1 MSEPSRP
8 DRARRQILDAAVAL
22 LTKDA
27 GASLAE
33 IATAAGVGRTT
44 VHRYFPSR
52 EALLTALGLE
62 AVARV
67 SAAIEDASPG
77 EGPATQVLARLVAR
91 VMPLAGELRYL
102 ELGPDVWN
110 TPELT
115 AAWYPVQDVIDGVV
129 ARGQRE
135 GDLRPD
141 LPVALVADLLA
152 GALWAVGES
161 VAEGRVAS
169 RDAVPGVVAIVLDGA
184 ATRRGTS

>member
-1 MSEPSRP
+1 
-8 DRARRQILDAAVAL
+8 
-22 LTKDA
+22 
-27 GASLAE
+27 
-33 IATAAGVGRTT
+33 VGRTT
-44 VHRYFPSR
+44 VHRYFASR

-67 SAAIEDASPG
+67 SAAVEQARPA
-77 EGPATQVLARLVAR
+77 EGPAPEVLARLVAN

-115 AAWYPVQDVIDGVV
+115 AAWYPVQDVIEGVV

-135 GDLRPD
+135 GDLRAD
-141 LPVALVADLLA
+141 LPVALVADLLG

-161 VAEGRVAS
+161 VADGRVAA
-169 RDAVPGVVAIVLDGA
+169 RDAVPGVLAIVLDGA
-184 ATRRGTS
+184 AARRVTS